1 VSTESGETFWEPS
14 VSVVGL
20 GRRGSSIVES
30 IDTATSAN
38 IQTISSGTTA
48 VSVADEVSDYDFC
61 FLTGDLREASVPEWV
76 SAVLSSSE
84 SRTICLLS
92 GTTDRPSELLEST
105 NLLVTL
111 RDNAG
116 TDSEWLV
123 SSTVADFFECMLP
136 PMVENLGYGDI
147 ILSTGSA
154 RIASL
159 SVEVDSRVETILT
172 RGTSIDSPDSVLLFR
187 CAGERASRDEMY
199 RLGQRASSRYEDASI
214 LWDQRIHS
222 RYQDKSHVKRF
233 LFAEA
238 EREERKQLLRK

>member
-1 VSTESGETFWEPS
+1 MSTEPGETFWEPS
-14 VSVVGL
+14 VSVVGV
-20 GRRGSSIVES
+20 GRRGSGIVGA
-30 IDTATSAN
+30 IDTATAAN
-38 IQTISSGTTA
+38 IQTILSGTEA

-61 FLTGDLREASVPEWV
+61 FLTGDLRETSVPDWV
-76 SAVLSSSE
+76 STVLSSSE

-92 GTTDRPSELLEST
+92 GTTDRPGELLEST
-105 NLLVTL
+105 NLLVPI
-111 RDNAG
+111 RDEVW
-116 TDSEWLV
+116 SESEQLV

-159 SVEVDSRVETILT
+159 SVEVDSQIETILT

-199 RLGQRASSRYEDASI
+199 RLGQRASSRYEDTPV
-214 LWDQRIHS
+214 LWDQRIHP

-233 LFAEA
+233 LIAEA
-238 EREERKQLLRK
+238 EREEREQLLRK